1 MEEGAVL
8 EVYGEQRGGEEQIE
22 FSIYFRGNIYTV
34 PKILR
39 YPAAQQT
46 LIRGHLVTP
55 NDANVADYEVRN
67 FSLVVRR

>member
-34 PKILR
+34 PVGISQQIIHLKNEIEKILR
-39 YPAAQQT
+39 YPAAQQNIDSRT
-46 LIRGHLVTP
+46 FG
-55 NDANVADYEVRN
+55 DAE
-67 FSLVVRR
+67 